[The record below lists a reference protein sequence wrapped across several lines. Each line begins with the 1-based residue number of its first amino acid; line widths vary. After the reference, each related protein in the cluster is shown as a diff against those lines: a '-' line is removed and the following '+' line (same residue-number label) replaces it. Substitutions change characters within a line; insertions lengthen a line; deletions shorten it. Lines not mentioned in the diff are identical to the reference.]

1 MSFRTSSHLSNNPN
15 QTGARFSAAA
25 TKILARMFVLPLC
38 LSFLDSASVPPL
50 EAAAL
55 PNRVSYDFDGNG
67 ISDLLWR
74 DSQNGD
80 LAIWLMDGAAR
91 PSKAL
96 VAAPRIAPEWQIA
109 GVGDLDADTK
119 ADLVWR
125 NTQTG
130 EVAEWLMDGT
140 TVKTWSTLSSGISQE
155 WQIAGIGDLDGD
167 GKADLVWRNTQTGDV
182 AEWLVDGATVK
193 AWSTLS
199 SGIALEWQIAGI
211 GDLDGDGKADLVWR
225 NTQSGDVAEWL
236 MNGAT
241 VKAWS
246 TLSSGIDQAWQI
258 AGIGDLDGDGRADLV
273 WRNTQ
278 SGDVAEWLIIGT
290 TVTAR
295 PTLALGLHPVWQIAG
310 IGDFDGDGKADLVW
324 RNMQSGEIAEW
335 LINGPALKSW
345 SLIEPGPQWANKPFS
360 PVLADHLEVSLF
372 SVELTSFT
380 LNQTTLYEYSPK
392 LRLTETEGK
401 IGISVSVRLTANGGS
416 NFTPPLVR
424 RIEAG
429 TTKEVLNNDSGG
441 IVFTANIS
449 SVTAQI
455 SFTDDAG
462 RTGSVTVSAP
472 TSDSIYPAVPLTWKN
487 Q

>member
-236 MNGAT
+236 
-241 VKAWS
+241 
-246 TLSSGIDQAWQI
+246 
-258 AGIGDLDGDGRADLV
+258 
-273 WRNTQ
+273 
-278 SGDVAEWLIIGT
+278 IIGT